1 MKSIS
6 TTLSLF
12 LSLSLLP
19 AFADHP
25 TLSLEDGSP
34 GPITTISAVT
44 LSEGALS
51 VAQVNQFIFFDGLS
65 DDELLAYSG
74 RPDHVHSTDRVIS
87 SSLNAAYGMS
97 DDFTL
102 GFSLPFLWR
111 TNLREAVE
119 RPVGAKGGEANPEP
133 TPKHG
138 GASHGDDHGD
148 DDGGVATK
156 PFVENVGDSDGL
168 GDATMYAQYRF
179 LHDEADDRHLSAIA
193 GMKMPTGD
201 TDIRANEGYLLAA
214 HHQAGSGSWDPMLGL
229 AFTQGMGRWSFDASA
244 LYLFANDGVRSS
256 NLGDVFNYNAA
267 VSYRLLGAHEDDVAH
282 QDGVAHEHP
291 TTLDLILEANGDFR
305 EEVVENNLIDPNT
318 GGNLIFLSGGTR
330 LAWGHSWAATVSV
343 GAPVIEDLNGIQ
355 SEPVMRLLFGVS
367 KAF

>member
-1 MKSIS
+1 MNPIR
-6 TTLSLF
+6 TLLKLTPL
-12 LSLSLLP
+12 LSATAVL
-19 AFADHP
+19 ADHP

-65 DDELLAYSG
+65 DAELLAYAD

-119 RPVGAKGGEANPEP
+119 ERVGVKGVHTTPVP

-138 GASHGDDHGD
+138 GISHEGGGHGDAPTRP
-148 DDGGVATK
+148 V
-156 PFVENVGDSDGL
+156 VENVGDSDGL
-168 GDATMYAQYRF
+168 GDATMYGQYRF
-179 LHDEADDRHLSAIA
+179 LHDEEADLHVSAIT

-201 TDIRANEGYLLAA
+201 TDVRANEGYLLAA
-214 HHQAGSGSWDPMLGL
+214 HHQPGSGSWDPMLGL
-229 AFTQGMGRWSFDASA
+229 ALTHGMGRWSFDASA
-244 LYLFANDGVRSS
+244 LYIFANDGVRDS

-267 VSYRLLGAHEDDVAH
+267 VSYRLLGAHEEGVAH
-282 QDGVAHEHP
+282 QEGVAHEHP

-305 EEVVENNLIDPNT
+305 EEVVENGLIDTNT
-318 GGNLIFLSGGTR
+318 GGNLVFLSGGTR
-330 LAWGHSWAATVSV
+330 LAWGHSWAATFSV
-343 GAPVIEDLNGIQ
+343 GAPVLEDLNGIQ

>member
-1 MKSIS
+1 MNPIR
-6 TTLSLF
+6 TLLSLTPL
-12 LSLSLLP
+12 LSVTAVL
-19 AFADHP
+19 ADHP

-44 LSEGALS
+44 LSEGTLS

-65 DDELLAYSG
+65 DAELLAYSG
-74 RPDHVHSTDRVIS
+74 RVDHVHSTDRVIS

-97 DDFTL
+97 DDLTL

-111 TNLREAVE
+111 TNLREVVE
-119 RPVGAKGGEANPEP
+119 QRTGAKGAATGPEP

-138 GASHGDDHGD
+138 GISHEDEHGGD
-148 DDGGVATK
+148 VATR
-156 PFVENVGDSDGL
+156 PVVENVGDSDGL
-168 GDATMYAQYRF
+168 GDATMYVQYRF
-179 LHDEADDRHLSAIA
+179 LHDEAADRHLSAIT

-201 TDIRANEGYLLAA
+201 TDIRADEGYLLAA
-214 HHQAGSGSWDPMLGL
+214 HHQAGSGSWDPMIGL
-229 AFTQGMGRWSFDASA
+229 AYTQGMGRWSFDASA
-244 LYLFANDGVRSS
+244 LYLFANDGVRNS
-256 NLGDVFNYNAA
+256 NLGDIFNYNAA

-282 QDGVAHEHP
+282 HDGVAHEHP

-305 EEVVENNLIDPNT
+305 DEVVENDLVDTNT

-330 LAWGHSWAATVSV
+330 LAWGHSWAATLSV
-343 GAPVIEDLNGIQ
+343 GAPVLEDLNGIQ

>member
-1 MKSIS
+1 MNHRR
-6 TTLSLF
+6 
-12 LSLSLLP
+12 SLLP
-19 AFADHP
+19 LLPCLFIAAVRADHP

-44 LSEGALS
+44 LEQGSLS
-51 VAQVNQFIFFDGLS
+51 VAQVNQFIFFNGLS
-65 DDELLAYSG
+65 DEELLAYSG

-87 SSLNAAYGMS
+87 SSLNGAYGAT

-119 RPVGAKGGEANPEP
+119 RRVGVKGVRTSLEP
-133 TPKHG
+133 APKHG
-138 GASHGDDHGD
+138 GVSHG
-148 DDGGVATK
+148 GGGQGNAPTRTV
-156 PFVENVGDSDGL
+156 VENVGDSDGL
-168 GDATMYAQYRF
+168 GDATLYGQYRF
-179 LHDEADDRHLSAIA
+179 LHDESADRHLSAIT
-193 GMKMPTGD
+193 GMKLPTGD

-214 HHQAGSGSWDPMLGL
+214 HHQAGSGSWDPLLGL
-229 AFTQGMGRWSFDASA
+229 AFTQGTGRWSFDANV
-244 LYLFANDGVRSS
+244 LYLFANDGIRDS

-267 VSYRLLGAHEDDVAH
+267 VSYRLLGARGEGAAH

-305 EEVVENNLIDPNT
+305 EEVVENDLVDPNT
-318 GGNLIFLSGGTR
+318 GGNLVFLSGGAR
-330 LAWGHSWAATVSV
+330 LAWGHSWAATLSV
-343 GAPVIEDLNGIQ
+343 GAPVLEDLNGIQ

>member
-1 MKSIS
+1 MKPTF
-6 TTLSLF
+6 TTLSLLF
-12 LSLSLLP
+12 SLSFFP
-19 AFADHP
+19 VFADHP

-65 DDELLAYSG
+65 DAELLAYSE
-74 RPDHVHSTDRVIS
+74 RVDHVHSTDRVIS

-119 RPVGAKGGEANPEP
+119 QRTGVKGVQTTLEP

-138 GASHGDDHGD
+138 DISHGGDGHGD
-148 DDGGVATK
+148 APTRPV
-156 PFVENVGDSDGL
+156 VENVGDSDGL
-168 GDATMYAQYRF
+168 GDATLYAQYRF
-179 LHDEADDRHLSAIA
+179 LHDEAADRHLSVIT

-214 HHQAGSGSWDPMLGL
+214 HHQAGSGSWDPMFGL
-229 AFTQGMGRWSFDASA
+229 AFTEGMGRWSFDASA
-244 LYLFANDGVRSS
+244 LYLFANDGVRNS

-267 VSYRLLGAHEDDVAH
+267 VSYRLLGAHEEGVAH

-318 GGNLIFLSGGTR
+318 GGNLVFLSGGTR
-330 LAWGHSWAATVSV
+330 LAWGRSWAATLSV
-343 GAPVIEDLNGIQ
+343 GAPVLEDLNGIQ

>member
-1 MKSIS
+1 MNPIR
-6 TTLSLF
+6 TLLSLTP
-12 LSLSLLP
+12 LLTVT
-19 AFADHP
+19 AVLADHP

-44 LSEGALS
+44 LSEGTLS

-65 DDELLAYSG
+65 DAELLAYSD
-74 RPDHVHSTDRVIS
+74 RVDHVHSTDRVIS

-97 DDFTL
+97 DDLTL

-111 TNLREAVE
+111 TNLREVVE
-119 RPVGAKGGEANPEP
+119 QRTGAKGAATGPEP

-138 GASHGDDHGD
+138 GISHDDDHG
-148 DDGGVATK
+148 GNGATQ
-156 PFVENVGDSDGL
+156 PIVENVGDSDGL
-168 GDATMYAQYRF
+168 GDATMYVQYRF
-179 LHDEADDRHLSAIA
+179 LHDEAADRHLSAIT

-201 TDIRANEGYLLAA
+201 TDIRADEGYLLAA

-229 AFTQGMGRWSFDASA
+229 AYTQGLGRWSFDASA
-244 LYLFANDGVRSS
+244 LYLFANDGVRNS

-282 QDGVAHEHP
+282 HDGVAHEHP

-305 EEVVENNLIDPNT
+305 DEVVENDLVDTNT

-330 LAWGHSWAATVSV
+330 LAWGHSWAATLSV
-343 GAPVIEDLNGIQ
+343 GAPVLEDLNGIQ